1 MKEIILDFADFMS
14 VKEAHVYIAERMDF
28 PDYYGANLD
37 ALYDCLTDI
46 GEDVKVKIINCD
58 ITDRDENALVNVFW
72 DAAFENDA
80 LKVEVER
87 RIINEDRN
95 A

>member
-1 MKEIILDFADFMS
+1 MKEITLDFKEFMS
-14 VKEAHVYIAERMDF
+14 VKEAHGYIAGKLKF

-46 GEDVKVKIINCD
+46 SDDVTVRIINCD

-80 LKVEVER
+80 LKVQVER
-87 RIINEDRN
+87 RMIKNED
-95 A
+95 